1 VLWVTVLSPTA
12 ERSDVPHLQFDL
24 TVPVCEETA
33 DEFAAEV
40 ASLYAAEM
48 DTGTDHVAVTVAD
61 DVHVRLGR
69 GVDGPACVLQADV
82 RRGRDHDQ
90 RRSFALA
97 AMAAAADRFDV
108 PDPNL
113 KTVFTEHAGEQ
124 LMGVDRVGGEWT
136 PEEGGG

>member
-1 VLWVTVLSPTA
+1 
-12 ERSDVPHLQFDL
+12 VPHLQFDL
-24 TVPVCEETA
+24 TVPVTDETA
-33 DEFAAEV
+33 GAFAAEM

-82 RRGRDHDQ
+82 RRGRDHDR
-90 RRSFALA
+90 RRSFALS
-97 AMAAAADRFDV
+97 AMAAVADRFGV
-108 PDPNL
+108 PEPNL
-113 KTVFTEHAGEQ
+113 KTVFTQHAGEE

-136 PEEGGG
+136 PGEGEG